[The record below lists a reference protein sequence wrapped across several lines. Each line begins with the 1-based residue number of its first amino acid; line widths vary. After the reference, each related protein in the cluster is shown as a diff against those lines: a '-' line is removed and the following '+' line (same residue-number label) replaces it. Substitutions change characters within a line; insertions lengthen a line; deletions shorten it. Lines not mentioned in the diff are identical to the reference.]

1 MLVRSILSRLE
12 AMERELP
19 QKVLVTLPGGTQ
31 AAVAALRA
39 FQMAVCD
46 KGVTFSVPDNPP
58 IERLLQ
64 AVADAV
70 TDDET

>member
-19 QKVLVTLPGGTQ
+19 QKVLVTLPGCKQ
-31 AAVAALRA
+31 SAVAALTA

-46 KGVTFSVPDNPP
+46 KGVTFSAPENPP
-58 IERLLQ
+58 MERLLQ

>member
-19 QKVLVTLPGGTQ
+19 QKVLVTLPGGKQ
-31 AAVAALRA
+31 SAVAALTA

-46 KGVTFSVPDNPP
+46 KGVTFSAPRKSAHGAPSAS
-58 IERLLQ
+58 RGGCCHR
-64 AVADAV
+64 
-70 TDDET
+70 

>member
-1 MLVRSILSRLE
+1 MPVKSILERLR
-12 AMERELP
+12 ALERELP
-19 QKVLVTLPGGTQ
+19 QKVLVTLPGGKQ
-31 AAVAALRA
+31 SAVAALTA

-46 KGVTFSVPDNPP
+46 KGVTFSAPENPP
-58 IERLLQ
+58 MERLLQ